1 MNDVGILSLD
11 NLLAEDSHIY
21 LIEAHAN
28 LLGRKEG
35 SLVKFAGPYL
45 LDGLPSLRET
55 ALSYSKLDKT
65 LLNMC
70 EFGVTRHELK
80 LHHKV
85 LALVEHLVH
94 PLVALGLRKLLYEII
109 QFSLDLWVEIQSV
122 LLYLERDAATL
133 WKIDG

>member
-1 MNDVGILSLD
+1 MNDVSILSLD
-11 NLLAEDSHIY
+11 NLLAKDSHVY
-21 LIEAHAN
+21 LIEAHPD

-35 SLVKFAGPYL
+35 SLVEFTGPYL
-45 LDGLPSLRET
+45 LDGLPCLWET

-70 EFGVTRHELK
+70 QLGITRHKLK

-94 PLVALGLRKLLYEII
+94 SLVALGLRKLLYEVI
-109 QFSLDLWVEIQSV
+109 
-122 LLYLERDAATL
+122 
-133 WKIDG
+133 